1 MATYFALFAAI
12 AIAVILSPKNVAT
25 QNISSTGIADNAT
38 TPVDTTTPISDSS
51 KRPFVYFYPI

>member
-12 AIAVILSPKNVAT
+12 ATAVILSPKNVAT

-38 TPVDTTTPISDSS
+38 TPVDTTTPISESS
-51 KRPFVYFYPI
+51 NKPFV